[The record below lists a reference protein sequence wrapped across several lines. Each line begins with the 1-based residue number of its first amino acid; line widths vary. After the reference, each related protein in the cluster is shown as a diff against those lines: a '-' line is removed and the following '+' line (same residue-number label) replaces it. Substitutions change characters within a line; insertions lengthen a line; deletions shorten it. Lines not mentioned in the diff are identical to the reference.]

1 MTAGMRK
8 LIADMTLRKG
18 RTLLIMIGILAG
30 VFGLTSINLTKDMLF
45 SAYTYTIENQATQPD
60 ITMLI
65 DTPDPNLIYT
75 LQSVSNVK
83 TIQFETRISTLWH
96 ISRAPGYTPLK
107 IVNYP
112 SVKKQSST
120 TLNPFELVSG
130 RYPQV
135 GEIVMEYGNTALA
148 NFNIGDT
155 VSIDTIHGEARL
167 HVVGIVRTAGVN
179 PATSGKALAY
189 MSDAGIRQLD
199 VITNSDEPN
208 RPSRQFLI
216 HYKIDNIT
224 QVTTTARALQDVLQ
238 HQHVR
243 VLATTFPGPSMVP
256 LQQIAGIFT
265 LLMILV
271 ILAVWIDAILIFN
284 TVTTFIAEQT
294 AIIGTMKTLGGTQW
308 RIMRHYLGF
317 IIICSSLAT
326 ILGLVLGIAG
336 GDALASTLAPS
347 IPLALGP
354 FTLPFNFILLAFLV
368 GMGVP
373 TFTALLPLWNGTRIT
388 IHEALSAY
396 GINRGKGNAVLSH
409 FGWRASWIP
418 QTVWLGL
425 RGFFRKRWRAF
436 LTISMLS
443 ITGASFLVVQTLTV
457 SIDHTVSS
465 VFTNFRAQV
474 EVDLGSQMTLGQIT
488 KDLSGIQNIHT
499 IERYGQGGANTR
511 WGRLALWG
519 IEPQT
524 HMYHYHLTGGRW
536 LRPDDDNVVLISS
549 HFSALTGL
557 TVGDEIAVSNM
568 NNQPATWHIIG
579 IIDENVNGLGQ
590 MGAAIVPVNTLYQFQ
605 GIPANTVK
613 DAASRVLIQAGDAS
627 APAVQKITQQI
638 GNVAINMMRSGSVE
652 RGGGIVNVYLVQD
665 EVIRHQRSWF
675 ISYILLYGVALIV
688 GITALIGLA
697 NELTASVL
705 ERRREIGMLRAM
717 GASSWQVAQV
727 FWIQGLSLSVIAWVI
742 SAIVGLPLAYAF
754 LQLFSQFVMPID
766 FVRDPFAFL
775 LMLLALL
782 AMATLSSIVPAHNA
796 SRLHIAELLRY
807 E

>member
-8 LIADMTLRKG
+8 LMADMTLRKG
-18 RTLLIMIGILAG
+18 RTLLIIIGILVG
-30 VFGLTSINLTKDMLF
+30 VFGLTCINLTKDMLF
-45 SAYTYTIENQATQPD
+45 SAYAYTIENQTTQPD
-60 ITMLI
+60 ITMLV
-65 DTPDPNLIYT
+65 DQSNPKLIYT
-75 LQSVSNVK
+75 LQSVPNVK
-83 TIQFETRISTLWH
+83 TMQLETRVSTLWR

-107 IVNYP
+107 IVSYP
-112 SVKKQSST
+112 SVKNQPST

-130 RYPQV
+130 RYPKV
-135 GEIVMEYGNTALA
+135 GEIVMEYGDTTLA
-148 NFNIGDT
+148 NVTIGDT

-167 HVVGIVRTAGVN
+167 HVVGMVRTAGID
-179 PATSGKALAY
+179 PAISGKAQAY
-189 MSDAGIRQLD
+189 MSDAGLRQLD
-199 VITNSDEPN
+199 VLTNSDEPN
-208 RPSRQFLI
+208 HPSRQFLI
-216 HYKIDNIT
+216 HYKVDDIT
-224 QVTTTARALQDVLQ
+224 QVNTTAKTLQDALQN
-238 HQHVR
+238 QHVR
-243 VLATTFPGPSMVP
+243 VLATTFPEPAIVP
-256 LQQIAGIFT
+256 LQQITGIFT
-265 LLMILV
+265 LLLTLV
-271 ILAVWIDAILIFN
+271 ILAICIDAILIFN
-284 TVTTFIAEQT
+284 TVTTFITEQT
-294 AIIGTMKTLGGTQW
+294 AIIGTMKTLGGTRW
-308 RIMRHYLGF
+308 HIMRQYLGF
-317 IIICSSLAT
+317 VITCGALAT
-326 ILGLVLGIAG
+326 MLGLSLGIAG
-336 GDALASTLAPS
+336 GYALASTLAPS

-354 FTLPFNFILLAFLV
+354 FTLPFNLILLAFLV

-373 TFTALLPLWNGTRIT
+373 TLTALLPVWNGTRIT

-396 GINRGKGNAVLSH
+396 GISREKENAVLSH
-409 FGWRASWIP
+409 FAWRASWIP

-436 LTISMLS
+436 LAISMLS
-443 ITGASFLVVQTLTV
+443 ITGTSFLVVQTLTV
-457 SIDHTVSS
+457 SINHTVNS
-465 VFTNFRAQV
+465 VFTNFHAQV
-474 EVDLGSQMTLGQIT
+474 EVDLGPQMTLGQIT

-524 HMYHYHLTGGRW
+524 HMYHYHLVAGRW
-536 LRPDDDNVVLISS
+536 LRPDDDSVVLISN

-557 TVGDEIAVSNM
+557 TVGNEIAVSNT

-605 GIPANTVK
+605 GIPAHVVK
-613 DAASRVLIQAGDAS
+613 DAASRVLIQANDAS
-627 APAVQKITQQI
+627 APAAQKITQQI
-638 GNVAINMMRSGSVE
+638 GNMAINMMNRGSVE

-665 EVIRHQRSWF
+665 DISRHQRSWF

-705 ERRREIGMLRAM
+705 ERRREIGILRAM

-727 FWIQGLSLSVIAWVI
+727 FWIQGLSLSVIAWI
-742 SAIVGLPLAYAF
+742 IGAIVGLPLAYAF
-754 LQLFSQFVMPID
+754 LHLFSQFVMSID
-766 FVRDPFAFL
+766 FVLDPFVFL

-782 AMATLSSIVPAHNA
+782 AISTLSSIVPTHNA
-796 SRLHIAELLRY
+796 SRLRITELLHY